1 MTTIVG
7 IRKDNL
13 VVIAGD
19 GQASFGNTVMK
30 SNVKKIRRLGQD
42 SSVISGFAGST
53 ADAFALFERLEGK
66 LDQYK
71 NQLMRAC
78 VELAKDWRSDK
89 YLRRLEA
96 MMIVADKDVS
106 LLLSGTGDV
115 IESDD
120 GILAIGSGGPY
131 ANSAAKALIKN
142 TNMNAKEVALESL
155 NIASEICV
163 YTNHNIVFEEIKNKF
178 QGIVIGLSGGIDSAL
193 TLCIAADAL
202 GPENVKAL
210 IMPSRYTSKMSIDD
224 ASMLAKKLNVSYEII
239 SIEPPFT
246 SFLDILKPIFGN
258 LPIDATEENI
268 QARCRGLLLMA
279 ISNKYN
285 KLVLTTGNKSEMS
298 VGYATLYGDMAGGF
312 SPLKDVWKTLVYK
325 LSKWRNTQGNV
336 IPESIINR
344 PPTAELRDNQL
355 DQDFL
360 PDYEILDLILEKYI
374 ELDQHPEKIISD
386 GYNPETVYKVT
397 KLVDKNEYKRR
408 QSAPGI
414 RITNK
419 AFGKDRRYPISS
431 GYTEEK

>member
-1 MTTIVG
+1 
-7 IRKDNL
+7 
-13 VVIAGD
+13 
-19 GQASFGNTVMK
+19 
-30 SNVKKIRRLGQD
+30 
-42 SSVISGFAGST
+42 
-53 ADAFALFERLEGK
+53 
-66 LDQYK
+66 
-71 NQLMRAC
+71 
-78 VELAKDWRSDK
+78 
-89 YLRRLEA
+89 
-96 MMIVADKDVS
+96 
-106 LLLSGTGDV
+106 
-115 IESDD
+115 
-120 GILAIGSGGPY
+120 
-131 ANSAAKALIKN
+131 
-142 TNMNAKEVALESL
+142 
-155 NIASEICV
+155 
-163 YTNHNIVFEEIKNKF
+163 
-178 QGIVIGLSGGIDSAL
+178 
-193 TLCIAADAL
+193 
-202 GPENVKAL
+202 
-210 IMPSRYTSKMSIDD
+210 
-224 ASMLAKKLNVSYEII
+224 
-239 SIEPPFT
+239 
-246 SFLDILKPIFGN
+246 
-258 LPIDATEENI
+258 
-268 QARCRGLLLMA
+268 MA

>member
-1 MTTIVG
+1 
-7 IRKDNL
+7 
-13 VVIAGD
+13 
-19 GQASFGNTVMK
+19 
-30 SNVKKIRRLGQD
+30 
-42 SSVISGFAGST
+42 
-53 ADAFALFERLEGK
+53 
-66 LDQYK
+66 
-71 NQLMRAC
+71 
-78 VELAKDWRSDK
+78 
-89 YLRRLEA
+89 
-96 MMIVADKDVS
+96 
-106 LLLSGTGDV
+106 
-115 IESDD
+115 
-120 GILAIGSGGPY
+120 
-131 ANSAAKALIKN
+131 
-142 TNMNAKEVALESL
+142 
-155 NIASEICV
+155 
-163 YTNHNIVFEEIKNKF
+163 
-178 QGIVIGLSGGIDSAL
+178 
-193 TLCIAADAL
+193 
-202 GPENVKAL
+202 
-210 IMPSRYTSKMSIDD
+210 
-224 ASMLAKKLNVSYEII
+224 
-239 SIEPPFT
+239 
-246 SFLDILKPIFGN
+246 
-258 LPIDATEENI
+258 
-268 QARCRGLLLMA
+268 MA

-414 RITNK
+414 RITNR